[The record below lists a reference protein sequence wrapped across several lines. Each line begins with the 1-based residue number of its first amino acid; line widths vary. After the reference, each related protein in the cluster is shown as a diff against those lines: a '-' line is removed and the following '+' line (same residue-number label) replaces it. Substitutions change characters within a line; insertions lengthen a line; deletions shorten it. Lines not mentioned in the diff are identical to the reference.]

1 MVDTTILCKPWDNS
15 SGSANEQGGVVLC
28 VKQALW
34 EQQEGSPL
42 PVPIR
47 GCDWLY
53 LDPWE
58 EELFVWGIRRGSPK
72 HPPSISPDFKAAHPT
87 NSYYLAGDLNPV
99 CLTLEPMSF
108 PSWTTKLLVKLSG
121 ILLCGWLLPFS
132 VLSATLPAVYVFAL
146 HCTWALFKERI
157 HFLLNFHL
165 CCHIVVVERTK
176 TFWINSGIVSE
187 SQNETTSQWDW
198 IGLGLENGDSLNW
211 GELCPT

>member
-72 HPPSISPDFKAAHPT
+72 HPPSISPDFKAAHPI

-108 PSWTTKLLVKLSG
+108 PSWTSKLLVKLSG
-121 ILLCGWLLPFS
+121 ILLCDGSFLSLSCQPLSLLCMC
-132 VLSATLPAVYVFAL
+132 L
-146 HCTWALFKERI
+146 HCIAPGHCLRREFISFSISICVVTLWWLREPKHSELIQAL
-157 HFLLNFHL
+157 
-165 CCHIVVVERTK
+165 
-176 TFWINSGIVSE
+176 
-187 SQNETTSQWDW
+187 SQNHRMRQPV
-198 IGLGLENGDSLNW
+198 NGT
-211 GELCPT
+211 E